1 MKKVI
6 SLLAVLALFA
16 QTAFAQL
23 EVTPT
28 SSTVV
33 IDHSVSTPTP
43 VVLNIK
49 YFADVFIPPS
59 GPTFGAY
66 VQFTV
71 TASSATGGATLT
83 GMTPAAATPST
94 SKDVTVNIPPYS
106 QAGTTFTVSITAT
119 NGVTPLTKTATI
131 TVASTLAVDL
141 VSVNAKAN
149 QGKNLV
155 TWSTATEKDNSKF
168 VVERSV
174 NGLNF
179 APIGE
184 VKSVGTSQTV
194 NNYSFSDANVEGS
207 VNYYRIKAVDMAGKE
222 STSKVVAVASK
233 GTLAVNATRSLDGS
247 KINIVSDSEGDAT
260 IHVYNMAG
268 QVVANQ
274 VVNTTSGVSE
284 HVLNLNQSGLFIVNV
299 TKGQSTVS
307 TKMYR

>member
-1 MKKVI
+1 
-6 SLLAVLALFA
+6 
-16 QTAFAQL
+16 L

-33 IDHSVSTPTP
+33 IDHASALPTP
-43 VVLNIK
+43 VVLNVK

-71 TASSATGGATLT
+71 TTSSATGGATLLAFS
-83 GMTPAAATPST
+83 PAAGTPST

-131 TVASTLAVDL
+131 IVASTLSVDL
-141 VSVNAKAN
+141 VAVNAKAT

-179 APIGE
+179 VPIGE
-184 VKSVGTSQTV
+184 VKSVGTSQTA
-194 NNYSFSDANVEGS
+194 NNYAFTDASVEGS
-207 VNYYRIKAVDMAGKE
+207 VSYYRIKAVDMAGKE

-247 KINIVSDSEGDAT
+247 KINIVSDTDGAAT
-260 IHVYNMAG
+260 INVYNMAG
-268 QVVANQ
+268 QVVVNQ
-274 VVNTTSGVSE
+274 SVNTTSGVSE
-284 HVLNLNQSGLFIVNV
+284 HVLNLNQNGMFIVNV

-307 TKMYR
+307 TKMFR